1 MPASQGALTGS
12 QTAASSLAE
21 KYAPA
26 SQAAH
31 VRSAVVDPG
40 YCSPSPAGHVR
51 HATQATLPGADLNV
65 PPRQVLQVRSDI
77 SVAALSMNCPEGQ
90 AGLTFWQALPSLVL
104 EYVPA
109 PSDAG
114 VHAVHLRST
123 DADPGADTPSPA
135 GHDRHARHCPFP
147 ADALKVPVVQL
158 VHVRSLVA
166 VAALAMYSPAAQG
179 ALTASQ
185 ALPSSALENCVTP
198 LQVSHV
204 RSATADPTV
213 LRPWPTGHVFHAWQT
228 SFPDVALNVPSP
240 HMAHTRSELAPGATV

>member
-1 MPASQGALTGS
+1 
-12 QTAASSLAE
+12 
-21 KYAPA
+21 
-26 SQAAH
+26 
-31 VRSAVVDPG
+31 
-40 YCSPSPAGHVR
+40 
-51 HATQATLPGADLNV
+51 
-65 PPRQVLQVRSDI
+65 
-77 SVAALSMNCPEGQ
+77 LSMNCPEGQ

-135 GHDRHARHCPFP
+135 GHDRHARHWPFP

-213 LRPWPTGHVFHAWQT
+213 LRPWPAGHVFHAWQT